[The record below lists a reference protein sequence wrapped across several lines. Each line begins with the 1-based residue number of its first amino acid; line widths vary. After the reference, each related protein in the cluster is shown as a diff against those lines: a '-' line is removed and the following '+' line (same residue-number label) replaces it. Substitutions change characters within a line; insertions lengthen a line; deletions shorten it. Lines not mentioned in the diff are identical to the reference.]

1 MQQAGQKVLDEVTR
15 TGQYAVV
22 LASRPYQTDTLVNHD
37 LPAML
42 TGFGVPV
49 LTVDSL
55 PGLDD
60 IPLDASALDIVNNY
74 HARMLESAVIAARNP
89 HLEYIQI
96 VSFGCGH
103 DAYLSDEITRLLREI
118 AGRTPL
124 ILKLDESD
132 VQGPL
137 RIRVRSFLETLNM
150 RRAAGLSAEIHPLPD
165 PYPVKF
171 TAQDR
176 KTRLV
181 LVPNTSHAFCRVLSA
196 AFATQGLR
204 TVPLELGREEAIRQE
219 TVCAQRYL
227 LSGADGHWRGAG
239 RASERPV

>member
-1 MQQAGQKVLDEVTR
+1 MDEVTR

-60 IPLDASALDIVNNY
+60 VPLDASALDIVNNY
-74 HARMLESAVIAARNP
+74 HARMLESAVITARNP

-165 PYPVKF
+165 SYRSSSPHR
-171 TAQDR
+171 TA
-176 KTRLV
+176 KPAWCWFPT
-181 LVPNTSHAFCRVLSA
+181 
-196 AFATQGLR
+196 LR
-204 TVPLELGREEAIRQE
+204 TLFAGYCPPHLPPRACAPSRSNSGVKRRSAWK